1 MKNSLI
7 KRIGTSIIRSLV
19 LFIVFI
25 LIALVA
31 RFIFNENLFEKEM
44 LSAQT
49 VNIFHSVF
57 LLLIFE
63 STVFAFN
70 RYATSAKGIFLE
82 KYAHGQRYGKIK
94 SVFLSVEFYT
104 EMICVL
110 IFSLIAP
117 FSFTYECVGI
127 SLFGETYSKAK
138 VLALVIP
145 VLIAM
150 EILAHWSV
158 RNAWISDTMQRKS
171 AKEKSDLAKSI
182 KNIIITACVYFS
194 AALVIP
200 WGLPFFITIAN
211 FGWGAFVYLYVAIA
225 LVIVALLV
233 LLSFYIRA
241 IKKRKEFVA
250 KLVKCCKK
258 HSISLTDIQR
268 PYLSVFFQQ
277 PGVDFSLKQGDT
289 VIECKLVAGVFPNSP
304 ILFTDRGEGLC
315 QKTLRIFRVDILHL
329 NTLIEYRM
337 ETGSEH
343 SKKIVIVLP
352 VPQNIYVS
360 VDGSAPRVADT
371 GEVMGDY
378 TLYTATGF
386 LNALDRGQ
394 LNNCTESFVN
404 EG

>member
-19 LFIVFI
+19 LFIVFG

-44 LSAQT
+44 LSART

-57 LLLIFE
+57 LFLIFE
-63 STVFAFN
+63 STVWAFN
-70 RYATSAKGIFLE
+70 RYAAYSKGTFLE
-82 KYAHGQRYGKIK
+82 KYAQERYGKIK
-94 SVFLSVEFYT
+94 SVFLSAEFYT

-117 FSFTYECVGI
+117 FSLTYKCVGL
-127 SLFGETYSKAK
+127 SFFGETFSKAK
-138 VLALVIP
+138 VLAVVIP

-158 RNAWISDTMQRKS
+158 RNAWISDTLQRKS

-182 KNIIITACVYFS
+182 KNIIITACVYCS

-200 WGLPFFITIAN
+200 WGLPFFVTIAN
-211 FGWGAFVYLYVAIA
+211 FGWGAIVYLYVAIA
-225 LVIVALLV
+225 LVIVASLV

-241 IKKRKEFVA
+241 IKKRKDFVS
-250 KLVKCCKK
+250 KLVKCCKD

-289 VIECKLVAGVFPNSP
+289 VIKCKLVAGVFPNSP

-337 ETGSEH
+337 ESGSEH

-371 GEVMGDY
+371 GEVMGEY

-404 EG
+404 KG